1 MPGAQCGWGACLPQG
16 WGGRIL
22 AHLEPLGLGS
32 IAGVG

>member
-1 MPGAQCGWGACLPQG
+1 MPGAQCGWGAFSSCG
-16 WGGRIL
+16 VGRIL